1 MRRLAA
7 LFLLCAIALAG
18 CGGLKKGGLTPV
30 GEEEAAKSPSKVQNA
45 ARVAMDEI
53 AFSPKTI
60 RLRPGG
66 KVTWA
71 NRDRVAHTVTV
82 GNELY
87 NSLNSGELEQGERYT
102 RVFNKQRRI
111 GYRCTIHPN
120 MEGTIFVR
128 EE

>member
-1 MRRLAA
+1 MRRLAV
-7 LFLLCAIALAG
+7 LSLCAVALAG

-30 GEEEAAKSPSKVQNA
+30 GNEEATKSPSKVQNA
-45 ARVAMDEI
+45 ARVDMDEI

-66 KVTWA
+66 KVTWT
-71 NRDRVAHTVTV
+71 NRDKVVHTVTV
-82 GNELY
+82 GSELY

-102 RVFNKQRRI
+102 RVFNKQRKI